1 MFFFEPS
8 QRLIYF
14 DSIFIIYSFSSR
26 SHKVRWCFF
35 TESPTFTAK
44 RTFEKKKEKHLV
56 TIVLEKKN
64 ENARYPFAVAPI
76 QGVARGP

>member
-1 MFFFEPS
+1 MFFYGVT
-8 QRLIYF
+8 YF
-14 DSIFIIYSFSSR
+14 YGQKNFR
-26 SHKVRWCFF
+26 K
-35 TESPTFTAK
+35 
-44 RTFEKKKEKHLV
+44 KKKEKHLV